1 MDINILMDVW
11 REKTG
16 VNWELTDS
24 SKKKIEDLGGI
35 NEETISKVGYL
46 EVYYL
51 LDASKVLSAQVEIGD
66 EKPYGFLITLKEDKT
81 MTSEEISKDM
91 FFRSSVS
98 RFTIKEISD
107 PIEAIVP
114 TFTRKFIVNQAKDK
128 ILKALED

>member
-24 SKKKIEDLGGI
+24 CKKKIEDLGGI

-51 LDASKVLSAQVEIGD
+51 LNEFEVLSAQVEIGD

-91 FFRSSVS
+91 FFRSSAS

-114 TFTRKFIVNQAKDK
+114 AFARKLIVNQTKDK

>member
-1 MDINILMDVW
+1 MDINTLMDVW

-35 NEETISKVGYL
+35 NEETVSKVGYL

-51 LDASKVLSAQVEIGD
+51 LNGFEVLSAQVEIGD
-66 EKPYGFLITLKEDKT
+66 VKPYGFLITSTEDKT
-81 MTSEEISKDM
+81 MNSEEISKDM

-114 TFTRKFIVNQAKDK
+114 AFARKLIVNQVKDK